1 MLLFMPPIAWTFK
14 ERILSNNHTECAVR
28 SDRNGDRSFPAP
40 ALAFCFNMDGVIF
53 KNMSGRSDIDATFVC
68 APVSGIGSER
78 IFMEK

>member
-1 MLLFMPPIAWTFK
+1 
-14 ERILSNNHTECAVR
+14 
-28 SDRNGDRSFPAP
+28 
-40 ALAFCFNMDGVIF
+40 MDGVIF